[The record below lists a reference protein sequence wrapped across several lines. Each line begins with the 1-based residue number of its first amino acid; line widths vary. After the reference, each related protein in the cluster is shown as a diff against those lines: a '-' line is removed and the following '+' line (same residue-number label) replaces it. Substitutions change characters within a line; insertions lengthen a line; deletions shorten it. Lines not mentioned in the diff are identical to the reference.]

1 MPREKD
7 RAWKP
12 VTALEASGPQ
22 KASQEGLDK
31 DLSEDK
37 AEVDMAEG
45 GTPQL
50 RAHSGDGRGPLGI
63 LGLA

>member
-1 MPREKD
+1 M
-7 RAWKP
+7 
-12 VTALEASGPQ
+12 TALEASGPQ